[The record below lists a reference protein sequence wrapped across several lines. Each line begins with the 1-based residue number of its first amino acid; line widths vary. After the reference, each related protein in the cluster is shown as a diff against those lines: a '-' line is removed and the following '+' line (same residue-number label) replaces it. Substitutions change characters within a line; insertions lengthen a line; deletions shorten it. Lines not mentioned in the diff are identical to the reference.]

1 MKKRRKNDGEEIVAE
16 DLGYNK
22 KENHK
27 EVEDNEEQKMK

>member
-1 MKKRRKNDGEEIVAE
+1 MVKKLLQRT
-16 DLGYNK
+16 LGIIK